1 MTKKETKI
9 VMSVLC
15 ELRERLTK
23 KATRC
28 FEREQFERGKGVKN
42 AILTVNKKIKEI
54 KNEKMMGE
62 ATNKQRQ
69 CIEHLR
75 NLHGDD
81 TLLQYAKRGKW
92 VKYNFDFDNLSKVEA
107 QRIIN
112 IANSILSKRLMGV

>member
-15 ELRERLTK
+15 ELREQMTER
-23 KATRC
+23 ATRC
-28 FEREQFERGKGVKN
+28 FERKHSEKSKGVKN
-42 AILTVNKKIKEI
+42 AISIVDKKIKEI

-69 CIEHLR
+69 CIENLR

-81 TLLQYAKRGKW
+81 TLLQYVKRGKW
-92 VKYNFDFDNLSKVEA
+92 AKYNFDLDNLSKVEA
-107 QRIIN
+107 QRIISV
-112 IANSILSKRLMGV
+112 ANTNLSKRLMGV